1 MRCAICEE
9 FLGKDW
15 DDPVLMLQVEMGHIA
30 EMYNPNSPEQEL
42 GVVHTECGISHGWEQ
57 A

>member
-9 FLGKDW
+9 FLGKNW
-15 DDPVLMLQVEMGHIA
+15 SDPVFARHVEMGHIA
-30 EMYNPNSPEQEL
+30 EMYNPDNPEE
-42 GVVHTECGISHGWEQ
+42 GGGIVHTECGIANGWEI